1 MAWPGEYALFV
12 SKATGT
18 TRKVYEHIP
27 PKDAESNV
35 LPPWGYAWSPGSDRL
50 AVWRS
55 GNGTIVICRLEGA
68 VDGKTSLTGK
78 GNLVDLEWSSAG
90 VLVSALDDGK
100 GKHAIWIFDP
110 DEKGA
115 VPERVLER
123 TGPILNLAIS
133 PNGKEVAFLAQDR
146 ETWSLFIVDVQE
158 KGLRRLVKDLNGATR
173 PTWPWYR
180 ASMRGEYPENQPR
193 WSPDGKHITYADNS
207 RIFVVNGDGSEL
219 KELRGRA
226 KINSHF

>member
-1 MAWPGEYALFV
+1 MIGIIGGSGLYQMEGIKNLKEKKVETPFGVPSDDYVLGEIA
-12 SKATGT
+12 
-18 TRKVYEHIP
+18 
-27 PKDAESNV
+27 
-35 LPPWGYAWSPGSDRL
+35 
-50 AVWRS
+50 
-55 GNGTIVICRLEGA
+55 
-68 VDGKTSLTGK
+68 
-78 GNLVDLEWSSAG
+78 
-90 VLVSALDDGK
+90 
-100 GKHAIWIFDP
+100 
-110 DEKGA
+110 
-115 VPERVLER
+115 
-123 TGPILNLAIS
+123 
-133 PNGKEVAFLAQDR
+133 GKEVAFLAQDR